1 MRVAHRIRSSV
12 GLLGPVSVTLAL
24 ALSLACAPDKKA
36 GSSEASSPKPPSA
49 AIVHDE
55 IPAPSADSGASAPAE
70 VPSTAP
76 AEAPSAAA
84 AAAGAEVPA
93 EVAKTDDAGATPA
106 AAAAGEVAAADSE
119 NDKNDKNDEIDDV
132 PAVVEAKKKVLI
144 LGDSLAATGFGALL
158 ERRLDA
164 HPNVVAYRKARSSS
178 GLARPDFYDWMG
190 EAKRQV
196 KARLPDVVVVII
208 GGNDG
213 QDLTSKSGKG
223 KRVRWKSD
231 GWNEAYRGRVAGF
244 IEELRG
250 EGRKVLWLGLPRTGT
265 VSFEKKLVLIREV
278 QIDAMAEFDDV
289 EYFDTSPFFV
299 NDRGGLRRTANV
311 GKKKNQ
317 ALRADDGIHF
327 TMAGAQYFADQI
339 YPEVLRSLEIED
351 VAP

>member
-1 MRVAHRIRSSV
+1 MRVAHRIRSSIALI
-12 GLLGPVSVTLAL
+12 GLIGPTSVTLAL
-24 ALSLACAPDKKA
+24 ALSLACTPDKKA
-36 GSSEASSPKPPSA
+36 GSSEASSPTPPSA

-55 IPAPSADSGASAPAE
+55 IPEAVADSPAE
-70 VPSTAP
+70 AP
-76 AEAPSAAA
+76 AEAPSTALAEAPADASANAADKA
-84 AAAGAEVPA
+84 PA
-93 EVAKTDDAGATPA
+93 EVAKADDPGATPA
-106 AAAAGEVAAADSE
+106 AAGADEVAAADRE
-119 NDKNDKNDEIDDV
+119 DEEV
-132 PAVVEAKKKVLI
+132 PVVAEAKRRVLI

-196 KARLPDVVVVII
+196 KARSPDLVVVII

-231 GWNEAYRGRVAGF
+231 GWNEAYRGRVARF

-250 EGRKVLWLGLPRTGT
+250 EDRRVLWLGLPRTGT

-278 QIDAMAEFDDV
+278 QIDAMAEYDDV

-299 NDRGGLRRTANV
+299 DERGGLRRTANV
-311 GKKKNQ
+311 GRKKNQ

-327 TMAGAQYFADQI
+327 TMAGAQYFADQV
-339 YPEVLRSLEIED
+339 YPEVLRSLGVDD
-351 VAP
+351 VASE

>member
-1 MRVAHRIRSSV
+1 MPVAHRIRTSV
-12 GLLGPVSVTLAL
+12 GLLGPASVTLAL
-24 ALSLACAPDKKA
+24 ALSLACTPDKKA
-36 GSSEASSPKPPSA
+36 GSSEASSPTPPSA
-49 AIVHDE
+49 AIVHEE
-55 IPAPSADSGASAPAE
+55 IPQAAADSPAE
-70 VPSTAP
+70 VPSTAS
-76 AEAPSAAA
+76 AEAKDEAHAEAAA
-84 AAAGAEVPA
+84 KPPA
-93 EVAKTDDAGATPA
+93 VVAKADESGATPA
-106 AAAAGEVAAADSE
+106 AAGADDAAAE
-119 NDKNDKNDEIDDV
+119 KGEEEDDDGDNQV
-132 PAVVEAKKKVLI
+132 PVVAEAKKKVLI

-164 HPNVVAYRKARSSS
+164 HPQVVAYRKARSSS

-196 KARLPDVVVVII
+196 KARAPDVVVVII

-223 KRVRWKSD
+223 KRVRWKSE
-231 GWNEAYRGRVAGF
+231 GWNEAYRARVAGF

-278 QIDAMAEFDDV
+278 QLDAMAEFDDV

-299 NDRGGLRRTANV
+299 DEHGGLRRTAHV
-311 GKKKNQ
+311 GRKKNQ

-327 TMAGAQYFADQI
+327 TMAGAQYFADQV
-339 YPEVLRSLEIED
+339 YPEVLRSLDIED
-351 VAP
+351 VASE

>member
-12 GLLGPVSVTLAL
+12 GLIGPLSVTLAL

-55 IPAPSADSGASAPAE
+55 IPTSVADSGESAPAEAAAE
-70 VPSTAP
+70 VPSTAS
-76 AEAPSAAA
+76 AEAPSTAAA
-84 AAAGAEVPA
+84 EVPVEVPA
-93 EVAKTDDAGATPA
+93 EVAKKDDAGATPA
-106 AAAAGEVAAADSE
+106 AADAGEVAAAGGED
-119 NDKNDKNDEIDDV
+119 DEV
-132 PAVVEAKKKVLI
+132 LVVAETKKKVLI

-190 EAKRQV
+190 ESKRQV
-196 KARLPDVVVVII
+196 KARSPDVVVVII

-299 NDRGGLRRTANV
+299 NERGGLRRTANV

-327 TMAGAQYFADQI
+327 TMAGAQYFADGI